1 MTHGD
6 FNVWNIDCCI
16 TRSLK
21 PVCRQ
26 PGTDPNPST
35 EGFFGSSLIYFYAYM
50 KSLTQNFFFLPTV
63 ISLSALGIVWY
74 VAGFS
79 AFLLVSI
86 LAILETTLSF
96 DNAVVNAKVL
106 ERMSPLWQRRF
117 LTWGIAL
124 AVFGTRFLLPILIVS
139 TALWMSPLFVAQLA
153 FSDAAEYGRLLESVH
168 GSITAFGGV
177 FLLMVSLKYFF
188 NKAKE
193 VHWIQSVEAHLVKWG
208 RIESIEIALALV
220 LLSVLSFYTSFDQ
233 VEVLIAGVVGL
244 VLFIM
249 MEGVAGSLSLESE
262 EVMTQGLTL
271 FIYLNILDSAFSLDG
286 VVGAFALTSNLL
298 IIVVGLG
305 IGAYF
310 VRALTL
316 YFVQQKTL
324 TELTYL
330 EHGAHWAIL
339 GLAIAMLANL
349 VVHVPEVVTGL
360 IGLFFVV
367 LAYRSSIRKMHS

>member
-1 MTHGD
+1 
-6 FNVWNIDCCI
+6 
-16 TRSLK
+16 
-21 PVCRQ
+21 
-26 PGTDPNPST
+26 
-35 EGFFGSSLIYFYAYM
+35 M
-50 KSLTQNFFFLPTV
+50 KSITQNSFFLPTV

-139 TALWMSPLFVAQLA
+139 TALWTSPIFVTKLA
-153 FSDAAEYGRLLESVH
+153 FTDAAEYGRLLQSVH

-193 VHWIQSVEAHLVKWG
+193 VHWIQSVEEHLVKWG
-208 RIESIEIALALV
+208 RIESIEIALALI

-262 EVMTQGLTL
+262 EVMAQGLTL

-286 VVGAFALTSNLL
+286 VVGAFALTNNLL

-316 YFVQQKTL
+316 YFVQKKTL

-339 GLAIAMLANL
+339 GLAVAMLANL
-349 VVHVPEVVTGL
+349 VVHVPEVVTGG
-360 IGLFFVV
+360 IGLCFVA
-367 LAYRSSIRKMHS
+367 LAYRSSLRKMRA

>member
-1 MTHGD
+1 
-6 FNVWNIDCCI
+6 
-16 TRSLK
+16 
-21 PVCRQ
+21 
-26 PGTDPNPST
+26 
-35 EGFFGSSLIYFYAYM
+35 M

>member
-1 MTHGD
+1 
-6 FNVWNIDCCI
+6 
-16 TRSLK
+16 
-21 PVCRQ
+21 
-26 PGTDPNPST
+26 
-35 EGFFGSSLIYFYAYM
+35 M
-50 KSLTQNFFFLPTV
+50 KSLTKNFFFFPLIV
-63 ISLSALGIVWY
+63 SFAALGIVWY
-74 VAGFS
+74 LAGLS

-86 LAILETTLSF
+86 LAVLETTLSF

-117 LTWGIAL
+117 LTWGIAI
-124 AVFGTRFLLPILIVS
+124 AVFGTRFVLPILIVS
-139 TALWMSPLFVAQLA
+139 VALWTSPLFVTKLA
-153 FSDAAEYGRLLESVH
+153 FTDAAEYGRLLQSVH

-188 NKAKE
+188 NKAKD

-208 RIESIEIALALV
+208 RIESIEIALALI
-220 LLSVLSFYTSFDQ
+220 LLSVLSFYTSFNQ
-233 VEVLIAGVVGL
+233 VEVLVAGVVGL
-244 VLFIM
+244 VLFIA
-249 MEGVAGSLSLESE
+249 MEGIAGSLSLEAG
-262 EVMTQGLTL
+262 EVASKGLTL
-271 FIYLNILDSAFSLDG
+271 FVYLNILDSAFSLDG
-286 VVGAFALTSNLL
+286 VVGAFALTTNLL

-339 GLAIAMLANL
+339 GLSIAMLANL
-349 VVHVPEVVTGL
+349 VVHVPEVVTGS
-360 IGLFFVV
+360 IGLLFVV
-367 LAYRSSIRKMHS
+367 LAYRSSIRKMKTA